1 MRSRPGSKLPEVVAL
16 HNIDDIESVIKHCM
30 KKSGL
35 TLKDEQYD
43 ELFYQGV
50 VLIYEMAE
58 KYQPRDEGS
67 SFYGFVMTF
76 LPRKLGGAWHQMNE
90 THVLVTHPGGKR
102 SWRYYK
108 DPRSLSEPVHQEDDL
123 STDLAETLDD
133 ARCPGN
139 FIAPP
144 VAVPS

>member
-1 MRSRPGSKLPEVVAL
+1 MKSRPGSKLPEVVAL
-16 HNIDDIESVIKHCM
+16 HNIDDIEAVVKHCM

-35 TLKDEQYD
+35 QLKDEQYD
-43 ELFYQGV
+43 ELFYTGI
-50 VLIYEMAE
+50 VLIYEMAA
-58 KYQPRDEGS
+58 KFTGG

-108 DPRSLSEPVHQEDDL
+108 DPRSLSEPVFQTDDL
-123 STDLAETLDD
+123 STDLADTLDH
-133 ARCPGN
+133 ARTPGN
-139 FIAPP
+139 LIAPP